1 MNACAGSKANGEH
14 CRGLV
19 ATGSDYCPAHEP
31 RRQKARR
38 RAASKAAR
46 SKGKGGLDE
55 LYGQARRLYDQVQQG
70 TIDPKVGT
78 VLVQAVNVQTRILE
92 LQRRIELA
100 NVLTPEQV
108 EYETKILLDIMR
120 RNIKDKEVLSAISDE
135 MSALVGEDY

>member
-1 MNACAGSKANGEH
+1 MSACVASKANGEH

-31 RRQKARR
+31 RRQEARR

-92 LQRRIELA
+92 LQRRIEPTNLI
-100 NVLTPEQV
+100 TPEQAA
-108 EYETKILLDIMR
+108 YEFKILLDIMR
-120 RNIKDKEVLSAISDE
+120 RNINDREVLHAINEEISAF
-135 MSALVGEDY
+135 VGEDY

>member
-1 MNACAGSKANGEH
+1 MPGCAGTKGNGER
-14 CRGLV
+14 CRGIA
-19 ATGSDYCPAHEP
+19 ATGSDYCPAHDP
-31 RRQKARR
+31 RREEARR

-55 LYGQARRLYDQVQQG
+55 LYDQARKLYDQVQQG

-100 NVLTPEQV
+100 NVLIPEQV
-108 EYETKILLDIMR
+108 EYEQKILLDIMR
-120 RNIKDKEVLSAISDE
+120 RNIKDKEALRAINEE
-135 MSALVGEDY
+135 MIALVGEDY